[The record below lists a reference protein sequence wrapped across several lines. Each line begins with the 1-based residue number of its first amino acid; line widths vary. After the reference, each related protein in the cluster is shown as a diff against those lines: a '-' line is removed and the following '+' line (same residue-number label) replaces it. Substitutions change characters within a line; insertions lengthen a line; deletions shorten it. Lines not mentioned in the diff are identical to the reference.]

1 MILRLYLISG
11 LDHNAH
17 LTFLNGGQC
26 GDQALIL
33 KRRQRL
39 KLTSRLFCAAIC
51 WAVMTSGTISFAGDR
66 VPITAIGIPLADHY
80 PAIVAYEK
88 YRHLMQTAEFK
99 LKLLP
104 GPRLV
109 RAYFFSEVDA
119 DIAFNVC
126 PMVMD
131 MFIQKPIF
139 RWISLIHRDGNALTI
154 NKYICDQVDIPMDKR
169 GRLPDDK
176 VADAIKSYRAE
187 FNEPVRIAVPSLLA
201 THTTILYKYLK
212 EHNLSFGLRRSEDV
226 DVVLDIVRPPDAPV
240 YLKKQAA
247 RGRMAA
253 FEQSL
258 PWPEVAELKH
268 TGQISWYSKDV
279 MNHEKGHVECV
290 IIAKNEAIREKRA
303 ALQEVINYIHLAGRD
318 IESARIKGGKE
329 LEEIVNMV
337 QKHIPEHSR
346 ESIIQS
352 LRSDLN
358 VINYL
363 NLNIDDNAKASFTA
377 IMALAY
383 EAGFIKRKIDIE
395 LLADESFSTIPTD

>member
-1 MILRLYLISG
+1 MKLRQG
-11 LDHNAH
+11 
-17 LTFLNGGQC
+17 
-26 GDQALIL
+26 
-33 KRRQRL
+33 
-39 KLTSRLFCAAIC
+39 LFCAALC
-51 WAVMTSGTISFAGDR
+51 WALTTSAPIAFANSR
-66 VPITAIGIPLADHY
+66 VTITAIGIPLADHY
-80 PAIVAYEK
+80 PGIVAYEK
-88 YRHLMQTAEFK
+88 YRHLMQRAQFK

-109 RAYFFSEVDA
+109 RAYFFSEADA

-131 MFIQKPIF
+131 MFIHKPIF

-154 NKYICDQVDIPMDKR
+154 NKYMGDQVDLPMDKR

-176 VADAIKSYRAE
+176 IADAIKSYRAK
-187 FNEPVRIAVPSLLA
+187 FNKPVRIGIPSLLA

-212 EHNLSFGLRRSEDV
+212 DHNLSFGLRSTQDV
-226 DVVLDIVRPPDAPV
+226 DVILDVVQPSDAPA
-240 YLKKQAA
+240 YLKKQEA

-279 MNHEKGHVECV
+279 LHHEKGHVECL
-290 IIAKNEAIREKRA
+290 IIAKNEAIRHKRE
-303 ALQEVINYIHLAGRD
+303 ALQEVINYIHQAGRD
-318 IESARIKGGKE
+318 IESARIKGGTE
-329 LEEIVNMV
+329 LEEIINMV

-363 NLNIDDNAKASFTA
+363 NLNIDDNAKASLTD
-377 IMALAY
+377 IMALAH

-395 LLADESFSTIPTD
+395 LMADESFSTTSTD